1 MPAIFASRPIGLR
14 ALLITLAALLL
25 STAARTPARADDE
38 PAKPTPAFIG
48 PRVIPEGQKSGDKR
62 LQPLNSLNGYF
73 PFTPPATKEEWD
85 ARAAHVRR
93 QILVSMG
100 LWPMPAKTPDNAV
113 VHGAVDRPEYTVE
126 RVYLESYPGHFITGS
141 LYRPKGVT
149 GRRPGILCP
158 YGHWDS
164 GRFHDDGRKNVRQ
177 KIVEGGERFEVGG
190 RSPLQSMCVQLAR
203 MGCVVFQYDM
213 VGYADSIQIPFAIAH
228 GFKNRRPQ
236 LEGTESWGF
245 FTPQADLNLQSIMG
259 LQTYNSIR
267 ALDWFTNLPDVDP
280 QRIGMT
286 GGSGGGTQTFI
297 LCAIDPRPA
306 ASFPAVMVS
315 TAMQGGCTCENTSL
329 LRNDTGNVE
338 FAALFAPK
346 PLGMTGANDWTV
358 QIASKGFPELKKLY
372 EMLGTPDNVMV
383 KPLNHFGHNYNY
395 VSRAVMYSFFN
406 KHLNLGLEEPIVE
419 EDYQPL
425 SIAEATVWDADSAG
439 KNSGHPRPAS
449 GDDHERKL
457 TRYMADEARS
467 QLAALAPHDAASLAE
482 YRRVVGGALEVMIG
496 HGLPPAKDVEFVM
509 KDEIAH
515 PTYMEFSGLLKNK
528 QHGSELPVAFFFP
541 HDWKKN
547 VTLWL
552 SDAGKA
558 GIYGSDGA
566 PRPEIRKLIDAGVA
580 VGGIDLLYQGECN
593 ADDKPLEKTRRVKG
607 DREFAGYTHGYNHTL
622 FASRVQDILTLA
634 AFAKNHDYGPE
645 RIDLVALDATG
656 PIAAAALALA
666 GNAIDRAVVDT
677 GGFRFAKLTEIDDVN
692 FLPGAVKYGDVPA
705 FLSLAAPHKLLLA
718 GEGSEPSELPA
729 IISASYKAAGQPDGV
744 TMQGAAK
751 EGEAAAAVMWLLK

>member
-1 MPAIFASRPIGLR
+1 MPAILALRCCGRR
-14 ALLITLAALLL
+14 ALTLTMATLLFLPML
-25 STAARTPARADDE
+25 STAVRAADE
-38 PAKPTPAFIG
+38 PDKPTTVG
-48 PRVIPEGQKSGDKR
+48 PRVIAAGQKSADKR
-62 LQPLNSLNGYF
+62 LQPLNNLNGYF
-73 PFTPPATKEEWD
+73 PFTPPASKDEWD
-85 ARAAHVRR
+85 QRAAHVRR

-158 YGHWDS
+158 YGHWDN
-164 GRFHDDGRKNVRQ
+164 GRFHDDGRKNVRK

-213 VGYADSIQIPFAIAH
+213 VGYADSTQIPFAIAH

-245 FTPQADLNLQSIMG
+245 FTPQSDLNLQSIMG

-267 ALDWFTNLPDVDP
+267 ALDWFTSLPDVDP
-280 QRIGMT
+280 ERIGMT

-297 LCAIDPRPA
+297 LCGIDPRPA

-358 QIASKGFPELKKLY
+358 EIATKGLPELRKLY
-372 EMLGTPDNVMV
+372 ELLGAPENVMA

-406 KHLNLGLEEPIVE
+406 KHLKMGLEEPIVE
-419 EDYQPL
+419 EDYTPL
-425 SIAEATVWDADSAG
+425 TVAETTVWDDS
-439 KNSGHPRPAS
+439 HPRPPS
-449 GDDHERKL
+449 GDEHERKL
-457 TRYMADEARS
+457 TRYMADEAKS
-467 QLAALAPHDAASLAE
+467 QLAALAPRDATTLAE
-482 YRRVVGGALEVMIG
+482 YRRLVGGAFEVMIG
-496 HGLPPAKDVEFVM
+496 HGLPAAKDVEFVM
-509 KDEIAH
+509 QDEIDRA
-515 PTYMEFSGLLKNK
+515 TFMEFSGLLKNK
-528 QHGSELPVAFFFP
+528 QHGSELPVVFFFP

-547 VTLWL
+547 VVLWL
-552 SDAGKA
+552 DGAGKA
-558 GIYGSDGA
+558 GLYGSDGA
-566 PRPEIRKLIDAGVA
+566 PKPEIRRLVDAGVA
-580 VGGIDLLYQGECN
+580 VGGIDLLYQGEFN
-593 ADDKPLEKTRRVKG
+593 ADGKAPEKTRRVVG
-607 DREFAGYTHGYNHTL
+607 DRNFAGYTHGYNHTL

-645 RIDLVALDATG
+645 RVDLVALDGTG
-656 PIAAAALALA
+656 PLAAAALALS
-666 GNAIDRAVVDT
+666 GDAIDRAAIDT

-692 FLPGAVKYGDVPA
+692 FLPGAVKYGDVPG

-718 GEGSEPSELPA
+718 GEGQELPA
-729 IISASYKAAGQPDGV
+729 VIATSYKAAGKPDGV
-744 TMQGAAK
+744 TLHTGAK
-751 EGEAAAAVMWLLK
+751 EAEAAAAVDWLLK